1 MYRTWL
7 FNLVVS
13 MITLVVYFVIALF
26 NKPLVRAVLESI
38 IAASLIYIAAYL
50 FRWLLVYINKDFTVE
65 PLSGENV
72 DSNTQETRGEDE
84 SQQPIPP
91 LQENQVEQLSTH
103 IKHLLEDE

>member
-1 MYRTWL
+1 
-7 FNLVVS
+7 

-26 NKPLVRAVLESI
+26 NKPLLRAVFEAT
-38 IAASLIYIAAYL
+38 IAAGIIYISAFL

-65 PLSGENV
+65 PLSDGNV
-72 DSNTQETRGEDE
+72 DSTIDETSNYDE
-84 SQQPIPP
+84 NQQPIPP